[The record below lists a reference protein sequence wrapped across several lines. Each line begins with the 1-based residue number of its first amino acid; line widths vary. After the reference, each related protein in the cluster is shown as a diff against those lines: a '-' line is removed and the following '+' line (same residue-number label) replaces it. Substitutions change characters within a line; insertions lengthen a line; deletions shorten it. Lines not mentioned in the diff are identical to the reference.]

1 MHGRSKV
8 KNRAGERLR
17 QRVEFFEPGRKL
29 RDTDFRRRSSPPGRT
44 GMIRLSISGHDLL
57 VVTRLLSRIRS
68 LNRCL
73 GEKFSR
79 RVSRGLDAA
88 SRRSGEGGA
97 MLITDPLITRRAS
110 SVCPAAASAMNGAH
124 QRRITTINRTSFHQ
138 RISSVIL
145 AGCILQIK
153 RGGTKDPY

>member
-79 RVSRGLDAA
+79 RVSRGLESEKRRRGGDVNYGPPDNQTRILCL
-88 SRRSGEGGA
+88 SRRRVGYEWC
-97 MLITDPLITRRAS
+97 S
-110 SVCPAAASAMNGAH
+110 SEENNYYKPYKFPSAYIIGNPCGMY
-124 QRRITTINRTSFHQ
+124 SP
-138 RISSVIL
+138 
-145 AGCILQIK
+145 
-153 RGGTKDPY
+153 D